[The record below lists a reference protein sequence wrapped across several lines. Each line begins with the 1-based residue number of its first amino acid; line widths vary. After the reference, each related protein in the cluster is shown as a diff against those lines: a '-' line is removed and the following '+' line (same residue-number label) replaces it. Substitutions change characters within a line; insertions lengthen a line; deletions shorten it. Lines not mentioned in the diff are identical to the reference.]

1 MYIHSVEISKYM
13 SQVNVRIPKEIEQ
26 DFERYKG
33 SFNVSEVCQ
42 TAIAKELDFYKR
54 VDAAMTDKD
63 ARIAQLRQQRQ
74 NTLDE
79 AYQEGRLAG
88 AEDFKDLGYQDIQ
101 VVLMAIA
108 ESWDGD
114 RVASEDGFDW
124 LPDTFIDT
132 GLAKNQFD
140 SYVEGWLSGVSTAWD
155 EISQAVEAA

>member
-1 MYIHSVEISKYM
+1 MPQLNI
-13 SQVNVRIPKEIEQ
+13 RIPKEIEQ
-26 DFERYKG
+26 DFEHYKG

-42 TAIAKELDFYKR
+42 NAIAKELDFYKR
-54 VDAAMTDKD
+54 VEAAMTDKD
-63 ARIAQLRQQRQ
+63 NRIAQLRQQRQ

-101 VVLMAIA
+101 VVLMAIS
-108 ESWDGD
+108 ENWDGD

-124 LPDTFIDT
+124 LPEAFSNT

-140 SYVEGWLSGVSTAWD
+140 SYVEGWLSGVGAAWD
-155 EISQAVEAA
+155 EISQEVEAA